1 MEIQSKLYIVVII
14 AGALVVG
21 CLVVSDRVQAI
32 QPASA
37 GEPSAVTASIPNLQ
51 PMEAAVE
58 AEPGVS
64 WRQSASA
71 GNSDRQST
79 AEQNS
84 GENVPARAQA
94 DDNGDGED
102 DGEDEADKD
111 GDNEGGFDR
120 TWDRCLC
127 G

>member
-1 MEIQSKLYIVVII
+1 MRIQSKLCVGLII
-14 AGALVVG
+14 AGVLVA
-21 CLVVSDRVQAI
+21 VSLIASDCMQATD
-32 QPASA
+32 PASG
-37 GEPSAVTASIPNLQ
+37 GEPSAAIESIPNLQ
-51 PMEAAVE
+51 PMGAPVE
-58 AEPGVS
+58 AELGVS
-64 WRQSASA
+64 WRQPASA

-84 GENVPARAQA
+84 SENVTAKVQA
-94 DDNGDGED
+94 NDNGDGED